1 MRKNKLIAK
10 ITAITLAVTL
20 GTFSFFSGTTK
31 TAFADIVETTT
42 QAVTEMQTE
51 KATEAKTEKTVMM

>member
-10 ITAITLAVTL
+10 MTALTLAVTL

-31 TAFADIVETTT
+31 TALADIAETTT
-42 QAVTEMQTE
+42 DRSRRKRNCKHGQ
-51 KATEAKTEKTVMM
+51 